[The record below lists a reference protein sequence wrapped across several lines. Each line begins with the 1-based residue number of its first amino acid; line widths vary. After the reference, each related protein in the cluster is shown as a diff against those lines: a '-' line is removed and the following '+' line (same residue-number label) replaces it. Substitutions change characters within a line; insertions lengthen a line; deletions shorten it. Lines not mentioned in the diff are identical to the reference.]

1 MELKLGDKSYQLRYG
16 IRALILFEKMA
27 DKSFSLQ
34 GTTDWTIFVYAML
47 LAGSPDCGVELDD
60 FIDGVAMSDLNAA
73 ISWATKQLDVE
84 NQLAEATGDDNVK
97 KKR

>member
-1 MELKLGDKSYQLRYG
+1 MKLKLGDKSYRLRYG

-27 DKSFSLQ
+27 DKPFSLH

-60 FIDGVAMSDLNAA
+60 FIDGVAIPDLNDA
-73 ISWATKQLDVE
+73 IRWVTKQMEVE
-84 NQLAEATGDDNVK
+84 NQLTEATGDDVK

>member
-1 MELKLGDKSYQLRYG
+1 MKLKLGDKSYQLRYG

-27 DKSFSLQ
+27 DKPFSLH

-47 LAGSPDCGVELDD
+47 AGSPDCGVELDE
-60 FIDGVAMSDLNAA
+60 FVDGVAIPDLDAA
-73 ISWATKQLDVE
+73 IRWATKQLDVE
-84 NQLAEATGDDNVK
+84 NQLAEAAGDDVK

>member
-16 IRALILFEKMA
+16 IRALILFEITA

-34 GTTDWTIFVYAML
+34 GMTDWTIFVYAML

-60 FIDGVAMSDLNAA
+60 FIDGVAIPDLNDA
-73 ISWATKQLDVE
+73 IRWATKQMEVE
-84 NQLAEATGDDNVK
+84 NQLAEATGDDVK

>member
-16 IRALILFEKMA
+16 IRALILFEKLA
-27 DKSFSLQ
+27 EKPFSLQ

-47 LAGSPDCGVELDD
+47 MAGSPGCGVELDD
-60 FIDGVAMSDLNAA
+60 FVDGVAIPDLDAA
-73 ISWATKQLDVE
+73 IRWATKQMEVE

>member
-27 DKSFSLQ
+27 DRPFSLQ
-34 GTTDWTIFVYAML
+34 GTTDWVIFVYAML
-47 LAGSPDCGVELDD
+47 LAGAPGCGIELDD
-60 FIDGVAMSDLNAA
+60 FVDGVAIPDLDAA
-73 ISWATKQLDVE
+73 IRWATKQMEVE
-84 NQLAEATGDDNVK
+84 DQLAEATGDGNVK

>member
-1 MELKLGDKSYQLRYG
+1 MELKLGDKSYRLRYG

-27 DKSFSLQ
+27 DKAFSLQ
-34 GTTDWTIFVYAML
+34 DTTDWTIFVYAML

-60 FIDGVAMSDLNAA
+60 FIDGVSMPDLNDA
-73 ISWATKQLDVE
+73 ISWAAKQLDVE
-84 NQLAEATGDDNVK
+84 NQLAEPAGDDNVK

>member
-16 IRALILFEKMA
+16 IRALILFEKMS

-47 LAGSPDCGVELDD
+47 LAGAPDCGVELDD
-60 FIDGVAMSDLNAA
+60 FIDGVSMPDLNAA
-73 ISWATKQLDVE
+73 ISWATKQLEVE
-84 NQLAEATGDDNVK
+84 NQLAEADGGDDVK

>member
-1 MELKLGDKSYQLRYG
+1 MELKLGDKSYRLRYG

-60 FIDGVAMSDLNAA
+60 FIDGVSMPDLNDA
-73 ISWATKQLDVE
+73 IRWVTKQMGVE
-84 NQLAEATGDDNVK
+84 NQLTEATGDDVK

>member
-1 MELKLGDKSYQLRYG
+1 MELKLGNKSYRLRYG

-27 DKSFSLQ
+27 DKPFSLQ

-47 LAGSPDCGVELDD
+47 LAGSPDCGIELDE
-60 FIDGVAMSDLNAA
+60 FIDAVAMPDLNDA
-73 ISWATKQLDVE
+73 IRWATKQLDVE

>member
-1 MELKLGDKSYQLRYG
+1 MKLKLGDKSYQLRYG

-60 FIDGVAMSDLNAA
+60 FIDGVAIPDLNDA
-73 ISWATKQLDVE
+73 IRWVTKQMEVE
-84 NQLAEATGDDNVK
+84 NQLTEATGDDVK

>member
-1 MELKLGDKSYQLRYG
+1 MELQLGDKSYQLRYG

-34 GTTDWTIFVYAML
+34 GTTDWTVFVYAML
-47 LAGSPDCGVELDD
+47 MAGSPGCGVELDE
-60 FIDGVAMSDLNAA
+60 FVDGVAIPDLDAA
-73 ISWATKQLDVE
+73 IRWATKQMEVE
-84 NQLAEATGDDNVK
+84 NQLAEPAGDDVK

>member
-1 MELKLGDKSYQLRYG
+1 MELKLGDKSYRLRYG

-27 DKSFSLQ
+27 DKPFSLQ

-47 LAGSPDCGVELDD
+47 LAGSPDCGIELDE
-60 FIDGVAMSDLNAA
+60 FIDAVAMPDLNEA
-73 ISWATKQLDVE
+73 IRWATKQMEVE
-84 NQLAEATGDDNVK
+84 NQLAEAAGDDVK